1 MTTTDSF
8 QQLSASS
15 FSDFIG
21 SNPFYF
27 IAEIGI
33 NHNGSLE
40 LAKELIDEAVA
51 AGCHAVKFQK
61 RTIDIV
67 YKSEFLASFRE
78 SPWGTT
84 QRDQKEALEFG
95 QDEYDEIDRYCSQ
108 VGIAWSASAWDIPSQ
123 NFLSRY
129 KLPFNK
135 VASAMATNHDFLHVV
150 AQQRTHT
157 FMSTGM
163 MSYDEVKSSIEIFE
177 ENKCPLSLFHTV
189 STYPTEESSLNLN
202 NILELSRLYG
212 LEVGYS
218 GHESTITPT
227 LIASVL
233 GARVLERHIT
243 LNRAMYGSDQSASV
257 EPRGLRDLIA
267 MLHKVPICRGS
278 YSRQLS
284 DQELQ
289 TSKKLRYWNPS

>member
-1 MTTTDSF
+1 MTSTDPF
-8 QQLSASS
+8 QQLSATS
-15 FSDFIG
+15 FDNFID
-21 SNPFYF
+21 SKPFYF

-33 NHNGSLE
+33 NLNGSLE
-40 LAKELIDEAVA
+40 LAKELIDAAVS

-67 YKSEFLASFRE
+67 YKPEFLSSPRE

-84 QRDQKEALEFG
+84 QRDQKEALEFC

-123 NFLSRY
+123 HFLSRY

-135 VASAMATNHDFLHVV
+135 VASAMATNHEFLEVV
-150 AQQRTHT
+150 ANQRIHT

-163 MSYDEVKSSIEIFE
+163 MSFEDVRDSIAIFE
-177 ENKCPLSLFHTV
+177 RNNCPFSPV
-189 STYPTEESSLNLN
+189 STYPSEESSLNLN
-202 NILELSRLYG
+202 NILEMSRLFG

-257 EPRGLRDLIA
+257 EPRGLRDLMA
-267 MLHKVPICRGS
+267 MLNKVPVCRGS
-278 YSRQLS
+278 YTRTVS

>member
-1 MTTTDSF
+1 MTSNLPF

-15 FSDFIG
+15 FTDFIG
-21 SNPFYF
+21 SRSFYF

-33 NHNGSLE
+33 NHNGSIE
-40 LAKELIDEAVA
+40 LAKELIDQAVS

-67 YKSEFLASFRE
+67 YQSDFLSSPRE

-84 QRDQKEALEFG
+84 QRDQKEALEFS
-95 QDEYDEIDRYCSQ
+95 QDQYDEIDRYCSQ
-108 VGIAWSASAWDIPSQ
+108 LGIAWSASAWDIPSQ
-123 NFLSRY
+123 QFLSRY
-129 KLPFNK
+129 NLPFNK
-135 VASAMATNHDFLHVV
+135 VASAMATNHDFLRVV
-150 AQQRTHT
+150 AQQRIHT

-163 MSYDEVKSSIEIFE
+163 MSYDEVGKSVAIFE
-177 ENKCPLSLFHTV
+177 EYDCPLSLFHTV
-189 STYPTEESSLNLN
+189 STYPSEEASLNLN
-202 NILELSRLYG
+202 NILELSKLFG

-243 LNRAMYGSDQSASV
+243 LNRSMYGSDQSASV
-257 EPRGLRDLIA
+257 EPRGLRELIEK
-267 MLHKVPICRGS
+267 LHKVPLCRGS
-278 YSRQLS
+278 YARTIS
-284 DQELQ
+284 DQEVQ
-289 TSKKLRYWNPS
+289 TSKKLRYWTPS